1 MINKYYLNHIE
12 ELESEAIFI
21 LREVACKFDN
31 PVLLFSGGKDSIV
44 LTHLAKKAFF
54 PAQIPFKFLHIDTG
68 HNFPET
74 LSFRDNLI
82 SNMGLDLI
90 IGLVQDNINK
100 DPSIEEIG
108 LNASRNSIQTLTLL
122 EMIEKH
128 HVDVAIGGARR
139 DEEKS
144 RAKERFFSHRNEF
157 GQWDPK
163 NQRPELWSLFN
174 SNKNYGEH
182 FRVFP
187 LSNWTE
193 LDVWNYIKKENLELP
208 NLYYSHKR
216 ECVIRD
222 NMILANSNYLNL
234 KSFEEIKEMTVRYRT
249 CGDMTITG
257 AIESSASTV
266 DEVITEISLI
276 NTTERGTRADDKRSE
291 SAMEDRKTTGY
302 F

>member
-208 NLYYSHKR
+208 TLYYSHKR
-216 ECVIRD
+216 ECVLRD
-222 NMILANSNYLNL
+222 DMILANSNYLNL

>member
-82 SNMGLDLI
+82 SNMGLDLV

-100 DPSIEEIG
+100 DPSIEETG

-208 NLYYSHKR
+208 TLYYSHKR
-216 ECVIRD
+216 ECVIRN

-234 KSFEEIKEMTVRYRT
+234 KSSEEIKEMTVRYRT

-257 AIESSASTV
+257 AIESSACTV

>member
-100 DPSIEEIG
+100 DPSIEETG

-208 NLYYSHKR
+208 TLYYSHKR

>member
-82 SNMGLDLI
+82 SNMGLDLV

-100 DPSIEEIG
+100 DPSIEETG

-144 RAKERFFSHRNEF
+144 RAKERFFSHRDEF

-208 NLYYSHKR
+208 TLYYSHKR
-216 ECVIRD
+216 ECVLRD
-222 NMILANSNYLNL
+222 DMILANSNYLNL
-234 KSFEEIKEMTVRYRT
+234 KSSEEIKEMTVRYRT

-257 AIESSASTV
+257 AIESSACTV